1 VEQVHHNRLRKLANH
16 LLSFTAEQNAKH
28 FRMRVFLE
36 HDQKELQPLEALAQQ
51 VLADCYCETIAC
63 AIGHAPVLF
72 PSLMKKFDKEHGWW
86 SDTTVWDSV
95 AGEYVDKKVWTLPS
109 WREVA
114 LFLFDI
120 PAGSDEFEFLFGGVW
135 DTGGYHDYKSTSW
148 AVADR
153 IYYFLDNPDTYSDSH
168 YGWRYYAAR
177 KGKASEAVLEK
188 MMDELTALEQ
198 SAPAPLALTQWDRE

>member
-16 LLSFTAEQNAKH
+16 LLSFTAEQNARH

-63 AIGHAPVLF
+63 AVGHAPALF

-86 SDTTVWDSV
+86 DVQDVWD
-95 AGEYVDKKVWTLPS
+95 AEAQDYVEKKVWILPS
-109 WREVA
+109 WREVSK
-114 LFLFDI
+114 FLFDI
-120 PAGSDEFEFLFGGVW
+120 NSGSEEFEFLFGGDW
-135 DTGGYHDYKSTSW
+135 DTGRYHDYKSTSW

-153 IYYFLDNPDTYSDSH
+153 IYYFLDNPDTYRDSY

-177 KGKASEAVLEK
+177 KGKASEAVLGK
-188 MMDELTALEQ
+188 MMDELTILEQ
-198 SAPAPLALTQWDRE
+198 SGKVQAAITQWD